1 MLSAPHIAVRTD
13 TKLKHQD
20 ADHGLIL
27 WAFSIILRTHLLR
40 WKRCPYTRNTRA
52 VTRISLPEQYIDWFS
67 YYFTT
72 E

>member
-13 TKLKHQD
+13 TKLEHQD
-20 ADHGLIL
+20 AGHGLIL
-27 WAFSIILRTHLLR
+27 WASGIILRTHLVSC
-40 WKRCPYTRNTRA
+40 KRCPYTRNTRA
-52 VTRISLPEQYIDWFS
+52 VTRISLPGQYIDWFS